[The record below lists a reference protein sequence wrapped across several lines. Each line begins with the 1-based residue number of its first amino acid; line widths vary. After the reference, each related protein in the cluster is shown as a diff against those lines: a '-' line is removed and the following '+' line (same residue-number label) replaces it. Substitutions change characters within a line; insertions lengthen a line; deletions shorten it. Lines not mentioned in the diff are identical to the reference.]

1 MHIFI
6 TGGSG
11 FVGGHLIEALAAQ
24 GHKVSALSRSDAS
37 AALVRA
43 YGAEPVPGDLACPPA
58 DAMRGADAIIHCAAR
73 AEEWGTR
80 AQFFAA
86 NVEGTERVLAAAR
99 AAAVRRFIHIGT
111 EAAFF
116 DGHDLID
123 IDETQPYPRRQRYLY
138 SETKAEA
145 ERRVLAANGP
155 DLTTLSIRPRLVWGP
170 RDTSVLPAI
179 LRMARAG
186 SFAWLDD
193 GRASTSTTHVH
204 NLVHAVTLA
213 LNQGRPGSAYFVAD
227 DGQRTLREFL
237 SALAATQ
244 GVTLPARSIPG
255 WVARPLSAAVEGTYR
270 LFGLPGTPPMTR
282 FAIAMMSRTVTVRT
296 DRARAELGYAPPRTV
311 ADGLRALKP
320 EGSPRR

>member
-11 FVGGHLIEALAAQ
+11 FVGGHLIEALTAE
-24 GHKVSALSRSDAS
+24 GHRVSALSRSDAS
-37 AALVRA
+37 AARVRG
-43 YGAEPVPGDLACPPA
+43 YGAVPVRGDLACPPVEALRSA
-58 DAMRGADAIIHCAAR
+58 DAVIHCAAL

-86 NVEGTERVLAAAR
+86 NVEGTARMLAAAR
-99 AAAVRRFIHIGT
+99 AAAVRRFVHIGT

-116 DGHDLID
+116 TGHDLID
-123 IDETQPYPRRQRYLY
+123 IDETQPYPSRQRYLY

-145 ERRVLAANGP
+145 ERRVLAASGP
-155 DLTTLSIRPRLVWGP
+155 DLVTLSIRPRLVWGP
-170 RDTSVLPAI
+170 RDATVLPAM

-186 SFAWLDD
+186 SFAWIEG
-193 GRASTSTTHVH
+193 GRARTSTTHVH

-213 LNQGRPGSAYFVAD
+213 LHQGRPGSAYFVAD

-237 SALAATQ
+237 SALAASQ
-244 GVTLPARSIPG
+244 GVTLPARSLPG
-255 WVARPLSAAVEGTYR
+255 WVARPLSAAVEGAYR
-270 LFGLPGTPPMTR
+270 LLGLPGTPPLTR

-296 DRARAELGYAPPRTV
+296 DRARAELGYVPILNV
-311 ADGLRALKP
+311 ADGLRALQA
-320 EGSPRR
+320 EGV

>member
-11 FVGGHLIEALAAQ
+11 FVGGHLIEALTAQ
-24 GHKVSALSRSDAS
+24 GHRVSALARSDQS
-37 AALVRA
+37 AARVHA
-43 YGAEPVPGDLACPPA
+43 YGAAPVRGDLARPPA
-58 DAMRGADAIIHCAAR
+58 EALRGADAVLHCAAH

-86 NVEGTERVLAAAR
+86 NVEGTARMLAAAR

-116 DGHDLID
+116 TGHDLVD

-145 ERRVLAANGP
+145 ERHVLAANGP
-155 DLTTLSIRPRLVWGP
+155 DLVALSLRPRLVWGP
-170 RDTSVLPAI
+170 RDATVLPAL

-186 SFAWLDD
+186 SFAWIEG
-193 GRASTSTTHVH
+193 GRARTSTTHVH

-213 LNQGRPGSAYFVAD
+213 LHRGRPGSAYFVAD

-237 SALAATQ
+237 SALAASQ
-244 GVTLPARSIPG
+244 GVALPARSLPG
-255 WVARPLSAAVEGTYR
+255 WVARPLSSAVEGAYR
-270 LFGLPGTPPMTR
+270 LLGLPGTPPLTR

-296 DRARAELGYAPPRTV
+296 ERARTELGYAPIRTV
-311 ADGLRALKP
+311 ADGLRALQTAAV
-320 EGSPRR
+320 